1 MKPIVLTS
9 AGVIISFLLLL
20 LLASCQP
27 SQPAQPVVYPS
38 VCGDGVCSANELGA
52 CDIDC
57 DINIQAQPEPVI
69 QTPENVLAELRSRAR
84 NNTPEGSAPGDDLS
98 QPNPV
103 ATEDSRINVES
114 FTTYLPEKG
123 FRVASR
129 YNLLSIG
136 ENISKIM
143 GTLNQLQLREILRGG
158 SLRSNT
164 MAFGPRAAMYQ
175 QFLKLRAGKVLFG
188 LDAEEE
194 FITTY
199 ILFNEEEPIFDYVL
213 ELNGGIFKFFEG
225 EQIHFLGHDY
235 VIEEVTN
242 TTMQLVGVTT
252 PDTIILRNQRG
263 VFVNDKTIS
272 EDVLNITFK
281 QDYLRIIIN
290 APDELKILPGTSL
303 RNYLLD
309 QSILLTNR
317 LDLEYEGLTDAPTY
331 NIRLRKTNEKY
342 KLSFTTNKNLT
353 YTVPLINLNPFKTGD
368 DEVSFVFKEGKNN
381 SDYVIKDNDWFVV
394 TNNKEYNGLTN
405 VIKLLSIDEK
415 NHLITFQDPALEKFL
430 IYFKGTP
437 GINATGEL
445 IIDRVVHKV
454 YVGKNNDIAVDLD
467 GNGRISR
474 DIAPIV
480 TAGNGIIMINN
491 ATPEGISIS
500 IITPK
505 EMRENSK
512 SDLKVNLTITK
523 DGLIIDK
530 SSLKLVEDPDTNV
543 LIGMTDY
550 GTLFFLE
557 KNVNENMQL
566 GDDLI
571 INYPIAQRFADVIV
585 KAYE

>member
-1 MKPIVLTS
+1 MKLRFLTVGWVLGI
-9 AGVIISFLLLL
+9 ALLIL

-27 SQPAQPVVYPS
+27 AQTEQPVVYPS
-38 VCGDGVCSANELGA
+38 VCGDGVCSANELGG

-57 DINIQAQPEPVI
+57 DVSIQAQPEPVI
-69 QTPENVLAELRSRAR
+69 QTPESVLAELRSRQR
-84 NNTPEGSAPGDDLS
+84 NYTPEERLE

-103 ATEDSRINVES
+103 STEDTRINVES
-114 FTTYLPEKG
+114 FTTYLPETG

-136 ENISKIM
+136 ENISGIM
-143 GTLNQLQLREILRGG
+143 GALNQLQLREILRGG

-164 MAFGPRAAMYQ
+164 MAFGPRTAGYE

-188 LDAEEE
+188 LDEEEE
-194 FITTY
+194 FVTTY
-199 ILFNEEEPIFDYVL
+199 ILFKEGEPIFDYAL
-213 ELNGGIFKFFEG
+213 EMKGGIFKFFEG

-242 TTMQLVGVTT
+242 TSMTFVGVTT
-252 PDTIILRNQRG
+252 PDTIIFRDQRG
-263 VFVNDKTIS
+263 VFVNGNSID
-272 EDVLNITFK
+272 EDVLNVTFK
-281 QDYLRIIIN
+281 QDYLRIIIM
-290 APDELKILPGTSL
+290 APEEIKILPGTSL
-303 RNYLLD
+303 LNYLP
-309 QSILLTNR
+309 SPASLLTNR
-317 LDLEYEGLTDAPTY
+317 LDLSYEGLTEVPTY
-331 NIRLRKTNEKY
+331 NIRFRRSDEKI
-342 KLSFTTNKNLT
+342 KLSFTTNKNMT
-353 YTVPLINLNPFKTGD
+353 YTVPLAYLSPLKTGD
-368 DEVSFVFKEGKNN
+368 DEINFVSKEGKNN

-394 TNNKEYNGLTN
+394 TNNKKYNGLTN
-405 VIKLLSIDEK
+405 IIKLLNIDEK
-415 NHLITFQDPALEKFL
+415 NHLITFQDSGLEKFL

-437 GINATGEL
+437 GVNATGDL
-445 IIDRVVHKV
+445 IIDRVTHKV

-467 GNGRISR
+467 GNGRTSK

-491 ATPEGISIS
+491 ATAEGISIS

-530 SSLKLVEDPDTNV
+530 NSLKLVEDPDTNV

-550 GTLFFLE
+550 GALFFLE

>member
-1 MKPIVLTS
+1 MKLRFLTAGMVLGI
-9 AGVIISFLLLL
+9 ALLIL

-27 SQPAQPVVYPS
+27 AQTEQPVVYPS

-57 DINIQAQPEPVI
+57 DVNIQAQPEPVI
-69 QTPENVLAELRSRAR
+69 QTPESVLAELRSRQR
-84 NNTPEGSAPGDDLS
+84 NYTPEERLE

-103 ATEDSRINVES
+103 STEDTRINVES

-136 ENISKIM
+136 ENISGIM
-143 GTLNQLQLREILRGG
+143 GSLNQLQLSEILRGG

-164 MAFGPRAAMYQ
+164 MAFGPRAANYQ
-175 QFLKLRAGKVLFG
+175 QSLKLRAGKVVFG
-188 LDAEEE
+188 LDENEE
-194 FITTY
+194 FTTTY
-199 ILFNEEEPIFDYVL
+199 LLFNEGEPIFDYVL
-213 ELNGGIFKFFEG
+213 ELHGGIFKFFEG
-225 EQIHFLGHDY
+225 ETIHFLGHDY
-235 VIEEVTN
+235 VIKEVTN
-242 TTMQLVGVTT
+242 TSMELDGVTT
-252 PDTIILRNQRG
+252 PDIISIEDQG
-263 VFVNDKTIS
+263 ATYVNDKAMS
-272 EDVLNITFK
+272 EDDLNVTFK

-290 APDELKILPGTSL
+290 APDELKILPNTNLVG
-303 RNYLLD
+303 YLLNP
-309 QSILLTNR
+309 SMLLTNR
-317 LDLEYEGLTDAPTY
+317 LDLAYEGLTEVPTY
-331 NIRLRKTNEKY
+331 NIRFRRSDEKY
-342 KLSFTTNKNLT
+342 KLIFTTNKNMT
-353 YTVPLINLNPFKTGD
+353 YTVPLAYLNPLKTGD
-368 DEVSFVFKEGKNN
+368 DKINFVSKEGKNN

-394 TNNKEYNGLTN
+394 TNNKRYNGLTN
-405 VIKLLSIDEK
+405 IIKLISISEK
-415 NHLITFQDPALEKFL
+415 SHLITFQDPALEKFL

-437 GINATGEL
+437 GVNATGEL

-467 GNGRISR
+467 GNGRISK

-491 ATPEGISIS
+491 ATAEGISIS
-500 IITPK
+500 IITSK

-530 SSLKLVEDPDTNV
+530 NSLKLVEDPKTNV

>member
-1 MKPIVLTS
+1 
-9 AGVIISFLLLL
+9 
-20 LLASCQP
+20 
-27 SQPAQPVVYPS
+27 
-38 VCGDGVCSANELGA
+38 
-52 CDIDC
+52 
-57 DINIQAQPEPVI
+57 
-69 QTPENVLAELRSRAR
+69 
-84 NNTPEGSAPGDDLS
+84 
-98 QPNPV
+98 
-103 ATEDSRINVES
+103 
-114 FTTYLPEKG
+114 
-123 FRVASR
+123 
-129 YNLLSIG
+129 
-136 ENISKIM
+136 
-143 GTLNQLQLREILRGG
+143 
-158 SLRSNT
+158 
-164 MAFGPRAAMYQ
+164 MYQ